1 MYNLSVNCFHTHVQL
16 LNLNKFWWTT
26 GQVNKT
32 AGIRELTD
40 PLATLQLCEY
50 KNQLWKKF
58 VASGLYRNL
67 WQKLLAAVMLAASL
81 EQI

>member
-1 MYNLSVNCFHTHVQL
+1 MYNLSVSCFHTHVQL

-50 KNQLWKKF
+50 KNQLWKNI
-58 VASGLYRNL
+58 VASRLYRNL
-67 WQKLLAAVMLAASL
+67 
-81 EQI
+81 